1 MAKVE
6 ITKHI
11 NTSPQKVWDFISDV
25 EKAPEWVTV
34 MQSLVETTDNP
45 VKEGTVYRER
55 SKIGSKESETVWRVT
70 RFESPK
76 IQIHEC
82 KESDFAATLTM
93 GVEESDSGA
102 KLIHKTDYALMPN
115 FRPLGWLLE
124 KLFVHKTMVK
134 NMNESI
140 DNCKRILEM
149 ESKSL

>member
-11 NTSPQKVWDFISDV
+11 NASPQKVWDFISDV

-45 VKEGTVYRER
+45 VKEGTVYREL
-55 SKIGSKESETVWRVT
+55 SKIGSKESETEWRVT

-82 KESDFAATLTM
+82 KESDFAAVLTIS
-93 GVEESDSGA
+93 VEDSNGGT

-134 NMNESI
+134 NMNESL
-140 DNCKRILEM
+140 DNCKRILEA
-149 ESKSL
+149 ETKSL